1 MTVPFRT
8 LNMYQGQDF
17 TTEIE
22 FLDGATGLPIDM
34 TGRAAR
40 MQARESIES
49 PVAILSLSTDD
60 GTLVLAGGVLRFQV
74 PAAATALLGAHD
86 TEQWVYDIELITP
99 GPTPSVRRILT
110 GVIVFWP
117 EITRME

>member
-22 FLDGATGLPIDM
+22 FVEADTGLPIDM
-34 TGRAAR
+34 TGRSAR
-40 MQARESIES
+40 MQARTSIDAPEA
-49 PVAILSLSTDD
+49 VLSLSTDL
-60 GTLVLAGGVLRFQV
+60 GTIVLAGGVLRFQV
-74 PAAATALLGAHD
+74 PAMVTAMLGGHD
-86 TEQWVYDIELITP
+86 VEQWVFDVELVTP

-117 EITRME
+117 EITRVE